1 MKMFC
6 LSAVSIGVRIS
17 LATLLTVSA
26 SYVYAED
33 ETVHQL
39 PTITVQAEQD
49 NKTYTEKSTASA
61 TKLNLVLKDTPQS
74 VTIFTKQQM
83 EDQLLTSASDVL
95 MNTAGVTAIQYGQE
109 GAGYSTYYSRGF
121 EIKNILRDG
130 IPSSYAAFGG
140 KDMMG
145 LEDTA
150 IYERIEVLKGST
162 GLTSGSGYPSASII
176 YVRKR
181 PTEEL
186 TGSIKV
192 LGGTWDNYRSQVDVS
207 GGLNADDSVRGRS
220 VALYEQGGSQQ
231 DRYHR
236 QNAVFYGALDVDL
249 TDKTTLTSAITLQ
262 QVQLDDATA
271 HGFPFITNDTPIQ
284 LQDYFDREDNAATD
298 YAYSNTDKVNVLLG
312 LEHEFNDNWQAVA
325 NYNYTKA
332 KNDRVYAVAGSSAIV
347 FEDTYTNA
355 RAGYTLQPGQMVVT
369 SGRFTSTPEVHSLD
383 IYTSGK
389 FQALGREHDVMFG
402 INGYS
407 VASDDPSYGRYFTV
421 VDIDGWNGHS
431 EQPTILETG
440 RTVVDEYQLGAFAS
454 TKLQV
459 LDPLKLILGARF
471 SNWERKVTD
480 AEQKENG
487 VFTPYAG
494 LVFDITDQ
502 LSAYASYTSIFNP
515 SSNKDA
521 NDDYLD
527 PEEGNS
533 VEGGFKFEIYD
544 GRLNASAAYFQ
555 MQQDNLG
562 VDTGADQADGT
573 SIYKS
578 IDGAGVKGYELS
590 LAGEILP
597 KWNIQAG
604 YTHTDAKDA
613 NGDVLNTYIPEDTF
627 KLFTSYQWDKLTIG
641 GGVNWQ
647 SEFYLDGVTG
657 IEAEAGR
664 QDDYYLVNLMAK
676 YDIQPDLSLG
686 VNVKNLTDEKYKLNV
701 RNGWGAGRS
710 ITGSLTYKF

>member
-1 MKMFC
+1 MFYESFN
-6 LSAVSIGVRIS
+6 LSAVTIGVRVS

-26 SYVYAED
+26 SYVYAE
-33 ETVHQL
+33 TVQKL

-61 TKLNLVLKDTPQS
+61 TKLNLDLKDTPQS
-74 VTIFTKQQM
+74 VTFFTKQQM

-145 LEDTA
+145 LEGTA

-186 TGSIKV
+186 TGPIKV

-231 DRYHR
+231 DHYHR

-249 TDKTTLTSAITLQ
+249 TDKTTLTSAITIQ
-262 QVQLDDATA
+262 QVELD
-271 HGFPFITNDTPIQ
+271 
-284 LQDYFDREDNAATD
+284 
-298 YAYSNTDKVNVLLG
+298 
-312 LEHEFNDNWQAVA
+312 
-325 NYNYTKA
+325 
-332 KNDRVYAVAGSSAIV
+332 
-347 FEDTYTNA
+347 
-355 RAGYTLQPGQMVVT
+355 
-369 SGRFTSTPEVHSLD
+369 
-383 IYTSGK
+383 
-389 FQALGREHDVMFG
+389 
-402 INGYS
+402 
-407 VASDDPSYGRYFTV
+407 
-421 VDIDGWNGHS
+421 
-431 EQPTILETG
+431 
-440 RTVVDEYQLGAFAS
+440 
-454 TKLQV
+454 
-459 LDPLKLILGARF
+459 
-471 SNWERKVTD
+471 
-480 AEQKENG
+480 
-487 VFTPYAG
+487 
-494 LVFDITDQ
+494 
-502 LSAYASYTSIFNP
+502 
-515 SSNKDA
+515 
-521 NDDYLD
+521 
-527 PEEGNS
+527 
-533 VEGGFKFEIYD
+533 D

-573 SIYKS
+573 SIYES
-578 IDGAGVKGYELS
+578 IDGAEVKGYELS

-676 YDIQPDLSLG
+676 YDIQPDLTLG
-686 VNVKNLTDEKYKLNV
+686 VNVK
-701 RNGWGAGRS
+701 
-710 ITGSLTYKF
+710 KFN